1 MIVTRLWL
9 MIVFVITVH
18 VIDTS
23 TIRFIISI
31 VFGVFIALEFI
42 FICSLVHLRS
52 TGRCEWMA
60 LVTA

>member
-23 TIRFIISI
+23 TIRFIINI
-31 VFGVFIALEFI
+31 VFGVFISVKFI
-42 FICSLVHLRS
+42 FI
-52 TGRCEWMA
+52 
-60 LVTA
+60 